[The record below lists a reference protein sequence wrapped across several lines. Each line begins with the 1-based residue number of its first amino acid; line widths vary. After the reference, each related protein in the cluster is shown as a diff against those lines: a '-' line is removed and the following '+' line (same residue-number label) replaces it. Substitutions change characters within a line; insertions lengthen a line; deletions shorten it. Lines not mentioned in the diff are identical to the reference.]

1 MTSSI
6 ISSIN
11 MKELQDNAPPTGAFL
26 SGSYIRSFAY
36 KTIKDRLPIIV
47 TGVIDRMSRNKESII
62 QKYGPNSSDELKQ
75 VIGDLSQLRSEL
87 MTNKPLNLLN
97 LTNSEK
103 DRDAAIW
110 NKYIKNIEDTSGAP
124 PTWYNAV
131 WLFSECYM
139 YRRISQIFTV
149 THTLSAY
156 DPFENQKHESFATFH
171 RVIDLVA
178 KYIINIANETNNS
191 SDKCQENL
199 INLLKL
205 NLWGNRCDLSLS
217 GGSIDAHEGINPIEQ
232 LKMFDKY
239 ILIDDSVTVWNLLN
253 KQSVET
259 KNQDVIIDIV
269 LDNAGYEL
277 FTDMCLAVFLMTK
290 NLAQKIRFYVK
301 SIPWFISDTM
311 KKDFIWLID
320 NMKNS
325 SAIYVRELGEKCW
338 NYIENGQWTIEVESF
353 WTEPYDFSEMK
364 HNSPELYAKLSEA
377 KLIIFKGDLNYR
389 KLLGDINWMY
399 ETNLA
404 TALRGFKPT
413 NIVTLRTIKADLI
426 VGLSC
431 EKATELF
438 KKQENWMTTGQY
450 GLINS
455 VIN

>member
-6 ISSIN
+6 ISSLN
-11 MKELQDNAPPTGAFL
+11 TKDLQDKAPPTGAFL
-26 SGSYIRSFAY
+26 SGSYIRYSNATLYQNITSKF
-36 KTIKDRLPIIV
+36 ISMEINIENRLPIIV
-47 TGVIDRMSRNKESII
+47 TGVIDGMSRNKELLIK
-62 QKYGPNSSDELKQ
+62 KYGPNSSGELKQ
-75 VIGDLSQLRSEL
+75 VIGELSQLRSEL
-87 MTNKPLNLLN
+87 MTNKPLDLLI

-110 NKYIKNIEDTSGAP
+110 NECIKNIEDASGTP
-124 PTWYNAV
+124 PTWYNSV

-139 YRRISQIFTV
+139 YRRISQIFAL
-149 THTLSAY
+149 THTLS
-156 DPFENQKHESFATFH
+156 FCN
-171 RVIDLVA
+171 V
-178 KYIINIANETNNS
+178 S
-191 SDKCQENL
+191 SYKCQGDL

-217 GGSIDAHEGINPIEQ
+217 AGLIDANEGNNPIEQ

-239 ILIDDSVTVWNLLN
+239 LLIDDSLIVWNILN
-253 KQSVET
+253 KQLEET

-277 FTDMCLAVFLMTK
+277 FTDMCLAVFLISK
-290 NLAQKIRFYVK
+290 NLCRKIRFYVK

-325 SAIYVRELGEKCW
+325 SANFVRELGEKCW
-338 NYIENGQWTIEVESF
+338 NYIESGQWTIEVESF

-364 HNSPELYAKLSEA
+364 DKSPELYAKLSEA
-377 KLIIFKGDLNYR
+377 KLVIFKGDLNYR

-413 NIVTLRTIKADLI
+413 NIVSLRTIKADLI

-438 KKQENWMTTGQY
+438 KEQENWMITGQY

-455 VIN
+455 VII